1 MPTEVSRY
9 RPLVRPPIGLPPVD
23 PVSLV
28 PRPDPFDDPD
38 WVFEP
43 KYDGIRGFV
52 YASTNAC
59 EIRCRRDFRFERFG
73 ELCERIARVLRDRE
87 VILDG
92 EVVSLDRQGKPNF
105 RDLIRGQGYLAFAAS
120 DLVWLDGRDLRQLPL
135 DERKRLLA
143 ELLPVDTGPLYK
155 ILTLDECGR
164 ALFGAIRKMDLA
176 GVVAKRRQDPY
187 GAETTWQQIRN
198 PTYTQ
203 GERRV
208 NLLRRVRRSST
219 GAARRG

>member
-9 RPLVRPPIGLPPVD
+9 RPVLRPPIGLPQVD

-52 YASTNAC
+52 YACHDAC
-59 EIRCRRDFRFERFG
+59 EIRCRRDFRFDRFG

-105 RDLIRGQGYLAFAAS
+105 RELVRGQGFLAFAAS
-120 DLVWLDGRDLRQLPL
+120 DLLWLDGRDLRQLPL
-135 DERKRLLA
+135 DQRKQLLA
-143 ELLPVDTGPLYK
+143 ELLPADTGPLYK

-187 GAETTWQQIRN
+187 GAETTWQQITN

-208 NLLRRVRRSST
+208 NLLRRRERT
-219 GAARRG
+219 RAGR